1 MNSRSAAAIGLAILA
16 FAVFVRFPTLTR
28 SAALNTSNATLPQLL
43 NLRYETAR
51 RLLESEQIR
60 MQEGRSTLP
69 TVCEAA
75 RRVRDSAIELPL
87 STAQRLM
94 ALTNYVNL
102 TRRLEENVTQVV
114 EKGVAPPSDQDLAS
128 YLRLDAEIALL
139 RLQSQSPTP

>member
-1 MNSRSAAAIGLAILA
+1 M
-16 FAVFVRFPTLTR
+16 
-28 SAALNTSNATLPQLL
+28 
-43 NLRYETAR
+43 
-51 RLLESEQIR
+51 
-60 MQEGRSTLP
+60 
-69 TVCEAA
+69 
-75 RRVRDSAIELPL
+75 